1 MKVLGRAIR
10 PRIGFAPT
18 RSHGVTV
25 GKHLP
30 NGREIDDAF
39 ATWRRRQPDRPGSA
53 YFQAPFTSPRS

>member
-1 MKVLGRAIR
+1 MKVLGRAIK

-18 RSHGVTV
+18 RPKYQQV
-25 GKHLP
+25 GQHLP

-39 ATWRRRQPDRPGSA
+39 DSWRRRQPDRPGSA